1 MKNLYTGLLNFLRI
15 SRKGSLIAILLF
27 GFTHTQAQLAVWNPL
42 WSGVAASPLAASS
55 LGTNIASGS
64 LARVGLTGVSSG
76 SRYNSSGWNTT
87 SNYLTITVTPS
98 AGYLLNLN
106 SGSVVLNMGSSN
118 TGPNSYLLFSSVDG
132 YASAITTVSTPCPST
147 TQGGNITYSLP
158 ATGYNNLSSVTFR
171 IVANGTTSCNG
182 ASIAAGGTGGPSYI
196 SVNGTTTVTTP
207 VITSLLT
214 HSATYGIATTYN
226 ITASNA
232 PTSYSASGLPA
243 GLSVNTS
250 TGAITG
256 TPSAAPNTYNVT
268 IGASNGG
275 GAGPT
280 STLVI
285 TISPKPITITATG
298 PAKVYGTGLADG
310 TYTTDFT
317 VSGGMAFSETITSV
331 FLTMN
336 AAAALATTNA
346 GLSYVVTPSSAA
358 GGGGFLASNYSIT
371 YTAFNGTVSPKP
383 INVTA
388 NTYYKAFGNTIAA
401 SISGLTDF
409 TVTGLVGGQTIGT
422 VTLNFGTGRL
432 AGDGVGTYVNQ
443 VTPSAATGGT
453 FNISN
458 YTITYVPGNLVVS
471 ATIPVI
477 SVSGTLATVNT
488 ASGTASAS
496 TSFNVS
502 GVNMLAGILITP
514 PAGYEVSLD
523 NITFSPTVTVGA
535 AGTIASTTVYVR
547 IAAATAPGVYSGFV
561 VCSSTSAANE
571 NIATSPS
578 TVTAITPVTQAS
590 NITFTATGSQFFT
603 VNWTN
608 GSGGRRSVF
617 IKQGAGAITN
627 PTNGVQYAD
636 NSIFGSGAQLGAS
649 GYYCVYDGQGSSVAV
664 TGLTAGTT
672 YYVQV
677 FEYNSDNNAAPTP
690 SFISY
695 NVTTATNNP
704 NNFTTPSPTINTNPA
719 TVTGFAYYFGYGPS
733 FTLTYTLNATNLTT
747 AAGNITVTAP
757 TNYEL
762 SVNNSTFSNSLSIA
776 YTGYALAD
784 TLIYIR
790 LKAGLAIGG
799 YNGELITNSG
809 GGAANKT
816 VTCNGNV
823 LNPPV
828 STPIVEWEFASLT
841 GGTNNF
847 GPSPHA
853 YAYLAPNVTTTN
865 LIRGSGIGT
874 TGTGASFAWGGNT
887 YSTAGTGGSATAITA
902 NSFHTFGVTV
912 AAGYTMSL
920 SSIQQYNIRR
930 SGTGPAYGIWQYSIN
945 AGAYVNIGSE
955 LSFPI
960 STSAGNVMPEVPLL
974 GIAALQNLL
983 PGTSVTFRLVLY
995 GATAAGGTGYI
1006 NTLGNAGQN
1015 DLKLYGRVDPYCASP
1030 DMIEF
1035 VQQPTTVKQDDIM
1048 TPAVTVRAYC
1058 SGNGGTATGYSGTVT
1073 LTSANAPNY
1082 GCGITGALTQ
1092 PFFNGIATFSNI
1104 VITRSQQDTIK
1115 LIATATGIAG
1125 TVTSDTFSVL
1135 IPGGSLPGN
1144 TELIMDD
1151 FEGSVVWG
1159 RSTGSATYY
1168 GTGGTAGAN
1177 DFTGVKSISGNK
1189 SFVKSY
1195 LVNNASKELGS
1206 RTTTTFNNVTFS
1218 PVTYNHVTFTFKVA
1232 SLGDP
1237 GFFTGAGV
1245 DGNEQML
1252 IETSLDG
1259 GTVWNKLITYNGTS
1273 DYLFPYAVSPVTSL
1287 AYNSNAIYTSPS
1299 ALSSFS
1305 VQLPSGSSQFRF
1317 RITANN
1323 NRTNENWAIDSVRL
1337 VGTAVASAG
1346 VQSPLPIVT
1355 NNSVTA
1361 CPSSSTTI
1369 TVVTNNT
1376 VGAVAYNWTPATFIS
1391 NTAISNPVVNPPGAA
1406 IYTANITDADGCKAS
1421 GTVSITIPGG
1431 TTGSWV
1437 GANNSDWFQCGNWGG
1452 GVVPIASTNVTI
1464 PAGTPIAEIDPLSTY
1479 AAAFGSIAYANNI
1492 LIYDSLRLQSNA
1504 VLTVAGNLSINTP
1517 GTALIDMTNGGQINL
1532 SGSWTNNVGA
1542 TGFIS
1547 GLGTINYTSA
1557 ASQTI
1562 ALENYYNLTISSNGS
1577 RTLPAGTIGVA
1588 GAFTKAGSNTYSFTS
1603 GNIVNYNGAAQNIAP
1618 FTAGVSTGATYDN
1631 LTLSNT
1637 GIKTVTGNTDVESDF
1652 TINDNVQLSISNNTY
1667 ITLKSTA
1674 TKTARVAPVSAT
1686 FGGITYPATGGFI
1699 IERYYPGSRSWR
1711 LITAPVTV
1719 DGTKS
1724 IFNSWQVGA
1733 NNSLPGLGTY
1743 VTGPG
1748 ETAANGLDVSPAHN
1762 YSMKTFNQATSSF
1775 DGLGNTKTTLISGT
1789 AGVAGT
1795 PDNKGFFM
1803 FVRGDRTISNPDPFN
1818 QWVTPNSTTL
1828 KDTGRIQYAG
1838 YSFPCN
1844 TNTGTHRYT
1853 LIGNPYAS
1861 PVDFTTLARNNVDNK
1876 FRAWDPT
1883 LNTVGGYAYWD
1894 GSTIAPVISKQTTI
1908 IQSKQA
1914 FVVETTNSS
1923 LPSISFAEANK
1934 SSSNNLLLFRPA
1946 PGANGMLIVNLFTV
1960 SNGDIHPADGIVAK
1974 YNDDYDNG
1982 TDRMDMLKFTN
1993 INETFSIESN
2003 NATFAIERRKPLTKN
2018 DVVQFNFKRTR
2029 QLSYRFEIRIDDIV
2043 KNRNLQAYLED
2054 KYLTTRTAL
2063 NMNGT
2068 TWVDFEV
2075 NSDAASAVVDRF
2087 RIVFKKITGFNH
2099 INANM
2104 IYSDVLVNWSIENET
2119 TASHYEVERSSD
2131 GNSFTKISDVNATE
2145 IKPLLSFCYTDIEP
2159 AAGTYYYRIKA
2170 VNEYGAY
2177 EYSDVA
2183 KVKVVKVK
2191 GQMYVYPNPVINGT
2205 IALQM
2210 GKAATG
2216 LYNIRL
2222 LNTNGQAVLS
2232 KQLQHITG
2240 TSTEFIYYSQAL
2252 GKGTY
2257 QLEVTGADKK
2267 KNIVAVAIAGE

>member
-1 MKNLYTGLLNFLRI
+1 MKNLYAGLLLPTKINRKFL
-15 SRKGSLIAILLF
+15 LVLLPLLLF
-27 GFTHTQAQLAVWNPL
+27 FSASAQLAVWNPL

-55 LGTNIASGS
+55 LGTNITSGS
-64 LARVGLTGVSSG
+64 LARVGLTGVSS
-76 SRYNSSGWNTT
+76 SARYNSSGWNST

-118 TGPNSYLLFSSVDG
+118 TGPNSYLLFSSVDA
-132 YASAITTVSTPCPST
+132 YASAIATVSTPCPST
-147 TQGGNITYSLP
+147 AQGGNITYSLP

-182 ASIAAGGTGGPSYI
+182 TSIAVGGTGGPSYI
-196 SVNGTTTVTTP
+196 AVNGTTTVTTP
-207 VITSLLT
+207 VITSSLT
-214 HSATYGIATTYN
+214 HSATYGVATTYN
-226 ITASNA
+226 ITASNS
-232 PTSYSASGLPA
+232 PTSYSATGLPT

-256 TPSAAPNTYNVT
+256 TPSAVPGTYNVT
-268 IGASNGG
+268 IGAANGG
-275 GAGPT
+275 GGGPT
-280 STLVI
+280 STLII
-285 TISPKPITITATG
+285 TINPKPITITATG
-298 PAKVYGTGLADG
+298 PLKVYGTGLADG
-310 TYTTDFT
+310 TFATNFS

-331 FLTMN
+331 FLSMN

-358 GGGGFLASNYSIT
+358 GGGGFVSSNYSIT
-371 YTAFNGTVSPKP
+371 YTAYSGTVSPKP
-383 INVTA
+383 ITITA

-401 SISGLTDF
+401 SVSGLTDF

-432 AGDGVGTYVNQ
+432 AGDANGTYVNQ

-453 FNISN
+453 FTSSN
-458 YTITYVPGNLVVS
+458 YAITYVPGNLVVS

-477 SVSGTLATVNT
+477 SVSGTLAAVNT
-488 ASGTASAS
+488 TSGTASAS

-502 GVNMLAGILITP
+502 GTNMLAGILVTP

-523 NITFSPTVTVGA
+523 NITFSSTVTVGA
-535 AGTIASTTVYVR
+535 AGTISSTTVFVR
-547 IAAATAPGVYSGFV
+547 IAAATSPGVYSGFV
-561 VCSSTSAANE
+561 VCSSTNAANE

-578 TVTAITPVTQAS
+578 TVSATAPTTQAS
-590 NITFTATGSQFFT
+590 NITFTATGAQFFT

-608 GSGGRRSVF
+608 GSGGRRAVF
-617 IKQGAGAITN
+617 IKQGAGPITN

-636 NSIFGSGAQLGAS
+636 NSVFGSGTQLGAS
-649 GYYCVYDGQGSSVAV
+649 GYYCVYDGQGSSIAV

-677 FEYNSDNNAAPTP
+677 FEYNSDNNVAPTP

-733 FTLTYTLNATNLTT
+733 FTLTYTLNATSLTT
-747 AAGNITVTAP
+747 ATGNITVTAP

-762 SVNNSTFSNSLSIA
+762 SLNNSTFNNSLTIA
-776 YTGYALAD
+776 YSGYTLPD

-790 LKAGLAIGG
+790 LKAGLAVGG

-874 TGTGASFAWGGNT
+874 TGTGAGFAWGGNT

-902 NSFHTFGVTV
+902 NSFHTFGVTI

-930 SGTGPAYGIWQYSIN
+930 SGTGPAYGLWQYSIN
-945 AGAYVNIGSE
+945 AGAYVNIGTE

-960 STSAGNVMPEVPLL
+960 TTSAGNVMPEVPLL

-1030 DMIEF
+1030 DAIEF

-1082 GCGITGALTQ
+1082 ACGVTGALTQ
-1092 PFFNGIATFSNI
+1092 PFFNGVATFSNI
-1104 VITRSQQDTIK
+1104 VITRSQQDTVRFV
-1115 LIATATGIAG
+1115 ATATGIAG
-1125 TVTSDTFSVL
+1125 SVTSDTFSVL
-1135 IPGGSLPGN
+1135 IPGGTPPGN
-1144 TELIMDD
+1144 TQLLLED
-1151 FEGSVVWG
+1151 FEGGVVWG
-1159 RSTGSATYY
+1159 RSTGAATYY
-1168 GTGGTAGAN
+1168 GTGGTSGSN
-1177 DFTGVKSISGNK
+1177 DFTGVKTISGNK

-1206 RTTTTFNNVTFS
+1206 RTTTTFDNVTFS

-1259 GTVWNKLITYNGTS
+1259 GTVWNKMLTYNGTG
-1273 DYLFPYAVSPVTSL
+1273 DYLFPYSSTPITSL
-1287 AYNSNAIYTSPS
+1287 QYNSNAVYTSPS
-1299 ALSSFS
+1299 TLSSFS

-1323 NRTNENWAIDSVRL
+1323 NRTNENWAIDSLRL
-1337 VGTAVASAG
+1337 VGTAEATTG
-1346 VQSPLPIVT
+1346 VQSPLPTVT
-1355 NNSVTA
+1355 NNTVTA

-1376 VGAVAYNWTPATFIS
+1376 VGAVSYNWTPATFIS
-1391 NTAISNPVVNPPGAA
+1391 NTTISNPVVNPPGAA
-1406 IYTANITDADGCKAS
+1406 VYTANITDADACKAS
-1421 GTVSITIPGG
+1421 GTVTITTPGG
-1431 TTGSWV
+1431 TSGSWT

-1452 GVVPIASTNVTI
+1452 GVVPIASTDVTI

-1479 AAAFGSIAYANNI
+1479 AAAFGSVANANNI
-1492 LIYDSLRLQSNA
+1492 LIYDTLRLQSNA
-1504 VLTVAGNLSINTP
+1504 VLNVAGNLSINTP
-1517 GTALIDMTNGGQINL
+1517 GTAILDMTNGGQINL
-1532 SGSWTNNVGA
+1532 SGSWTNNVGV
-1542 TGFIS
+1542 TGFTS
-1547 GLGTINYTSA
+1547 GLGTINYTS
-1557 ASQTI
+1557 SSPQTI
-1562 ALENYYNLTISSNGS
+1562 ALENYYNLTSSSTGS
-1577 RTLPAGTIGVA
+1577 RTMPAGTIGVA
-1588 GAFTKAGSNTYSFTS
+1588 GTFTKAGTNAYSFTS
-1603 GNIVNYNGAAQNIAP
+1603 GNIVNYNGTDQPVAA
-1618 FTAGVSTGATYDN
+1618 FTAGASTGATYDN
-1631 LTLSNT
+1631 LTLSNSGT
-1637 GIKTVTGNTDVESDF
+1637 KTLSGNTDVESD
-1652 TINDNVQLSISNNTY
+1652 LSLNNSITLALGSNY
-1667 ITLKSTA
+1667 LTLKSTA

-1686 FGGITYPATGGFI
+1686 IGGITYGTGGFI
-1699 IERYYPGSRSWR
+1699 VERYYPGSRSWR

-1719 DGTKS
+1719 NGSKS

-1748 ETAANGLDVSPAHN
+1748 ESSANGLDVSPAHN

-1789 AGVAGT
+1789 AGVPT
-1795 PDNKGFFM
+1795 VPDNKGFFM
-1803 FVRGDRTISNPDPFN
+1803 FVRGDRTSSNPDPFN

-1853 LIGNPYAS
+1853 LVGNPYAS
-1861 PVDFTTLARNNVDNK
+1861 PVDFTTLSRNNVDNK

-1914 FVVETTNSS
+1914 FIVETTNSS
-1923 LPSISFAEANK
+1923 SPSISFAEANK
-1934 SSSNNLLLFRPA
+1934 SSVNNLLLFRPA
-1946 PGANGMLIVNLFTV
+1946 PTTGGLLIVNLFTV
-1960 SNGDIHPADGIVAK
+1960 NNGDVHPADGIVAK

-1982 TDRMDMLKFTN
+1982 IDRMDMLKFTN
-1993 INETFSIESN
+1993 INETFAIASN
-2003 NATFAIERRKPLTKN
+2003 STTLAIEKRTLLSKN
-2018 DVVQFNFKRTR
+2018 DVVQFSFKRTR
-2029 QLSYRFEIRIDDIV
+2029 QLSYRLEVRIDDIV

-2054 KYLTTRTAL
+2054 KYLATSTPL
-2063 NMNGT
+2063 NMSGT
-2068 TWVDFEV
+2068 TWVDFDV
-2075 NSDAASAVVDRF
+2075 TGDAASAVADRF
-2087 RIVFKKITGFNH
+2087 RIVFKKVAGFNH
-2099 INANM
+2099 ISANM
-2104 IYSDVLVNWSIENET
+2104 LYSDVLVNWNIENET
-2119 TASHYEVERSSD
+2119 TASHYEVERSTD
-2131 GNSFTKISDVNATE
+2131 GISFTKLGDVNASE
-2145 IKPLLSFCYTDIEP
+2145 IQPLSAFNYTDVEP
-2159 AAGTYYYRIKA
+2159 TAGIYYYRIKA

-2177 EYSDVA
+2177 EYSDIA
-2183 KVKVVKVK
+2183 KVKVAKTK
-2191 GQMYVYPNPVINGT
+2191 TQMYVYPNPVINGM
-2205 IALQM
+2205 IGLQM
-2210 GKAATG
+2210 GKAAAGT
-2216 LYNIRL
+2216 YNVRL
-2222 LNTNGQAVLS
+2222 LNTNGQAILS
-2232 KQLQHITG
+2232 KQLQHSAG
-2240 TSTEFIYYSQAL
+2240 TNTEYISYSQSL

-2257 QLEVTGADKK
+2257 QLEVTGTDKK
-2267 KNIVAVAIAGE
+2267 KNIVAVVIAGE